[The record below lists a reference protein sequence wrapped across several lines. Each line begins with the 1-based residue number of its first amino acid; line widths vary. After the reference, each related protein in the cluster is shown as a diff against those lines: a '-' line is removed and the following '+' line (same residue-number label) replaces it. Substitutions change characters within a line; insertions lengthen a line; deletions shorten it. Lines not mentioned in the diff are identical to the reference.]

1 MFIKLL
7 KFNVII
13 KEKYGEQPI
22 LHSEACITCFLYKR

>member
-13 KEKYGEQPI
+13 KEKNDEYPI
-22 LHSEACITCFLYKR
+22 LHSEACITCFLYRK